1 MNYLIAQMKWMEWRT
16 RTHGRTTD
24 KSFDGQLKLI
34 EHLKNIG
41 NHLVGLQMN
50 YLIAQMKWTE
60 WRTRTLGRTTDESF
74 DSPNKV
80 NWMKNWWHNQWIKM
94 VNFELGNAMWKAID
108 QHGMRVGQRKNPSP
122 QQESNPWPPEH
133 WVGTIHWANENSW
146 RARSFNWVHMW
157 QSSYK
162 LLGSALSKSSWVW

>member
-16 RTHGRTTD
+16 RTLGRTTD

-74 DSPNKV
+74 DCPNKV